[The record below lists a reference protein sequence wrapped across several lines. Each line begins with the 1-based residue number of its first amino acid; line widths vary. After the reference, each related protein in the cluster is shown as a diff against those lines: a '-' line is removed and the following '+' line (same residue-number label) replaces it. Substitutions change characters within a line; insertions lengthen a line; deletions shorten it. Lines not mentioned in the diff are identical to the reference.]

1 MREPRAVAERCRI
14 TFSTAAIPTIAAGC
28 VCAPFGCR
36 GGADPGASAAFTIGG
51 KAGGACESDVRDAR
65 SPSCTDQR
73 TLEEDAEA
81 DEEVEYR
88 VPSEVAPADNGDATD
103 GGRTDGW
110 VRRGCIN
117 SGGGA
122 GIDG

>member
-1 MREPRAVAERCRI
+1 MRCHGLADGDLLSSPSEALSPVMI
-14 TFSTAAIPTIAAGC
+14 
-28 VCAPFGCR
+28 GCR

-103 GGRTDGW
+103 GGRADGW